1 MSSLCCRRPPR
12 LHPWTFPQ
20 VGRLVSIC
28 TNKLLLKSWYFKLLF
43 FGPFVRGQSRGC
55 AGAPIEI
62 SNLNKCCRLRM
73 YTTLLYPLKLNV
85 WIKKDLLV
93 SRVGCGERPPDRWLG
108 AQPAAPPPRLTHSTQ
123 AGRFRLQG
131 QASLLRQAEH
141 GPVLDFNFL
150 FLT

>member
-1 MSSLCCRRPPR
+1 MESGPP
-12 LHPWTFPQ
+12 TD
-20 VGRLVSIC
+20 GLVP
-28 TNKLLLKSWYFKLLF
+28 T
-43 FGPFVRGQSRGC
+43 
-55 AGAPIEI
+55 
-62 SNLNKCCRLRM
+62 
-73 YTTLLYPLKLNV
+73 
-85 WIKKDLLV
+85 
-93 SRVGCGERPPDRWLG
+93 

>member
-1 MSSLCCRRPPR
+1 MYKQTPADIMVFQI
-12 LHPWTFPQ
+12 T
-20 VGRLVSIC
+20 
-28 TNKLLLKSWYFKLLF
+28 F

-62 SNLNKCCRLRM
+62 SNLNKCCRLRI

-85 WIKKDLLV
+85 WIKKYLLV